1 MLKTDCGYGEK
12 LILKNLEIERNT
24 DNKIDREREKLI
36 YDIAKKNR
44 QRKRGIIR

>member
-36 YDIAKKNR
+36 YDIAKKIDR
-44 QRKRGIIR
+44 EREG